1 MCKVLCQ
8 CSVSQFSLANKF
20 PFQKIILVIKHNGAL
35 ARSQVSCKNCKS
47 HLFLHEECLWLLLPH
62 LHWHNAVIN
71 MAPALSTLLLH
82 KRSVGTRKCNSIQI
96 LSIKLI
102 GKCNIYYRINLENKW
117 QGSYESYATIKPFT
131 ISCKLHHS
139 LQVTV
144 PTKLLHLLECW

>member
-1 MCKVLCQ
+1 MHCVYRTFTIKRDHPYWTNIARHLGRELWSFLKRKFKVLCQ

-117 QGSYESYATIKPFT
+117 QGS
-131 ISCKLHHS
+131 
-139 LQVTV
+139 
-144 PTKLLHLLECW
+144 